1 MARAPRS
8 SADFAQLPT
17 EAAHPRAAKLDSMAP
32 EAIAALM
39 LGEEAKAVRAA
50 QSRSDEIGRAA
61 RLIADRLAAGGRL
74 VYVGAGTSGRLGTLD
89 AVECVPTFGVP
100 PSRLVPII
108 AGGPSALTR
117 SVEGAE
123 DNMRDG
129 EQRMRRAA
137 VGPADVVCCIA
148 ASGTTPFVRAALEYA
163 RFRRAATILVTCAG
177 NPPTNGQ
184 RTADIVIALDTG
196 PEVIA
201 GSTRLKAGTA
211 TKVVLNAMST
221 AAFVLL
227 GKTYGGLM
235 VDVRPTNAKLW
246 ARAIRIVRELSGLD
260 ETAARKLIEKAGRR
274 AKVAL
279 VMHHKGV
286 STARATELLIEHK
299 GKLRA
304 IVGDIGGVP
313 GKPEDART
321 DDGAR

>member
-1 MARAPRS
+1 MAAPRRKPV
-8 SADFAQLPT
+8 DFARLAT
-17 EAAHPRAAKLDSMAP
+17 EATHPRAARLDTLPP

-39 LGEEAKAVRAA
+39 LAEEAKAVRAA
-50 QSRSDEIGRAA
+50 QERAPEIGRAA
-61 RLIADRLAAGGRL
+61 RLVADRLAAGGRM

-123 DNMRDG
+123 DNTRDA

-137 VGPADVVCCIA
+137 VGPTDVVCGIA
-148 ASGTTPFVRAALEYA
+148 ASGVTPFVRAALEYA
-163 RFRRAATILVTCAG
+163 RFRRAATIFVTCGAVDVAG
-177 NPPTNGQ
+177 TGPAP
-184 RTADIVIALDTG
+184 ADVVIALETG

-211 TKVVLNAMST
+211 TKVVLNAIST

-235 VDVRPTNAKLW
+235 IDVRPTNAKLW
-246 ARAIRIVRELSGLD
+246 ARAARMVSALSGLD
-260 ETAARKLIEKAGRR
+260 DAGARRLIEKAGGR

-279 VMHHKGV
+279 VMHHAGV
-286 STARATELLIEHK
+286 SAARARELLVAKK
-299 GKLRA
+299 GSLRA
-304 IVGDIGGVP
+304 IVGDLPVRAP
-313 GKPEDART
+313 AEAP
-321 DDGAR
+321 